1 MQELTTLMETHV
13 DHNTRLREE
22 NNKMATQMTTLISQ
36 VLHYV
41 NLDPC
46 IC

>member
-22 NNKMATQMTTLISQ
+22 NNKMATQMTTLIAQ
-36 VLHYV
+36 VVRHYIH
-41 NLDPC
+41 DYSH
-46 IC
+46 